1 MNSNYFKNLQTQ
13 FFSAKGY
20 TQFGDLTGS
29 LNDEFDI
36 WISNMENNIKTYR
49 KILNDLSINYNSS
62 ECVEIGKG
70 SIDTI
75 VKPNELIYLKT
86 PYDLSFE
93 NNKDYNFVKNESDKQ
108 FNSFFT
114 HNPYIISD
122 IAKYRKIVK
131 NRYGVCVGVFGNNSD
146 EDRKRKIKEIKL
158 LKATFLIDGLDDL
171 IKEFDMVIDDQY
183 FDILSIEPQKLIK
196 K

>member
-1 MNSNYFKNLQTQ
+1 MVSNYFKNLQTQ
-13 FFSAKGY
+13 FFRAKGY

-29 LNDEFDI
+29 LNDEFDM
-36 WISNMENNIKTYR
+36 WISNMENNIKMYR

-93 NNKDYNFVKNESDKQ
+93 NKNDFNFVKNESDER

-122 IAKYRKIVK
+122 IARYREIVK

-146 EDRKRKIKEIKL
+146 KDKKSKIREIQS